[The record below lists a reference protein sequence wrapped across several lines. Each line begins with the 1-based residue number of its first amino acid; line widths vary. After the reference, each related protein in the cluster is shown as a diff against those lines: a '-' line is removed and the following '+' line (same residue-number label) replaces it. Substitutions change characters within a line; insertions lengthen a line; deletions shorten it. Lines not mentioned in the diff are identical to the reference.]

1 MLENMRLRD
10 KVAIVTGGASGIG
23 FAIAAKFANEGAKVA
38 IIDVAGDRA
47 EEAAEK
53 IRESGGEA
61 IAFQGDVSLRGRVE
75 EIISEVLRKY
85 GKVDVLVNNVGIYR
99 GKPFWEEPLEF
110 WELLFKVNVLGI
122 VIPSQV
128 VVKHMM
134 ERRSGVII
142 NISSKAAVVGEPGH
156 AAYSA
161 SKGAVL
167 SLTRAMAV
175 ELAPYN
181 IRVNAI
187 CPGPTETPLLF
198 AVTDENE
205 RRRMAS
211 RCILG
216 RLAKPE
222 DIAGAALYL
231 ASDEAS
237 YVTGQ
242 ALIVDGGMTITAV
255 ERF

>member
-1 MLENMRLRD
+1 MRLED
-10 KVAIVTGGASGIG
+10 KVAVITGAASGMG
-23 FAIAAKFANEGAKVA
+23 LAMASKFALEGAKVV
-38 IIDVAGDRA
+38 IVDLAGDKA
-47 EEAAEK
+47 EEAARK
-53 IRESGGEA
+53 IREKGGEV
-61 IAFQGDVSLRGRVE
+61 IAFQGDVSSRNRMS
-75 EIISEVLRKY
+75 EIVSEVLKKF
-85 GKVDVLVNNVGIYR
+85 GKIDVLVNNAGIYR
-99 GKPFWEEPLEF
+99 GKPFWEEPLDI
-110 WELLFKVNVLGI
+110 WELLFRVNVLG
-122 VIPSQV
+122 VVVPSQLIV
-128 VVKHMM
+128 PHMI

-142 NISSKAAVVGEPGH
+142 NISSKAALVGEPGH

-187 CPGPTETPLLF
+187 CPGPTETPLVF
-198 AVTDENE
+198 AVTTEEE
-205 RRRMAS
+205 RKRMAS

-222 DIAGAALYL
+222 DIASAALYL
-231 ASDEAS
+231 ASDDAS
-237 YVTGQ
+237 YVTGH
-242 ALIVDGGMTITAV
+242 ALVVDGGMTITAV

>member
-1 MLENMRLRD
+1 MKLKD

-23 FAIAAKFANEGAKVA
+23 FAIAAKFASEGTKVV
-38 IIDVAGDRA
+38 IIDIVRDKA
-47 EEAAEK
+47 EEAAKK
-53 IRESGGEA
+53 IRESGGEV
-61 IAFQGDVSLRGRVE
+61 IAFQGDVTSRERIK
-75 EIISEVLRKY
+75 EIVSEVIKKY
-85 GKVDVLVNNVGIYR
+85 GKIDILVNNVGIYR
-99 GKPFWEEPLEF
+99 GKSFWEEPLEF
-110 WELLFKVNVLGI
+110 WELLFKVNVLGV

-128 VVKHMM
+128 VVPHMM
-134 ERRSGVII
+134 ERRNGVII
-142 NISSKAAVVGEPGH
+142 NISSKAAIVGEPGH
-156 AAYSA
+156 AAYTA

>member
-1 MLENMRLRD
+1 MKLRD
-10 KVAIVTGGASGIG
+10 RVAIITGGASGMG
-23 FAIAAKFANEGAKVA
+23 FAMASKFASEGAKVA
-38 IIDVAGDRA
+38 IIDIAEDKA
-47 EEAAEK
+47 EEAAQK
-53 IRESGGEA
+53 IRSEGGDA
-61 IAFQGDVSLRGRVE
+61 LAFQGDVTSRGRIE
-75 EIISEVLRKY
+75 EIVSEVIRKF
-85 GKVDVLVNNVGIYR
+85 GKIDILVNNVGIYR
-99 GKPFWEEPLEF
+99 GKPFWEESLDI
-110 WELLFKVNVLGI
+110 WELLFRVNVLGI
-122 VIPSQV
+122 VIPSQAV
-128 VVKHMM
+128 VPHMM
-134 ERRSGVII
+134 ERRSGVIL
-142 NISSKAAVVGEPGH
+142 NISSKAAIVGEPGH

-198 AVTDENE
+198 ATTTEED
-205 RRRMAS
+205 RKRMAS

-222 DIAGAALYL
+222 DIANAALYL
-231 ASDEAS
+231 VSDDS
-237 YVTGQ
+237 NYVTGQ

>member
-1 MLENMRLRD
+1 MRLKDRI
-10 KVAIVTGGASGIG
+10 AIVTGGASGMG
-23 FAIAAKFANEGAKVA
+23 FAIASKFASEGAKVV
-38 IIDVAGDRA
+38 IIDIAGDKA
-47 EEAAEK
+47 EEAAQK
-53 IRESGGEA
+53 IRSEGREV
-61 IAFQGDVSLRGRVE
+61 IAFQGDVTSRERIQ
-75 EIISEVLRKY
+75 EIVSNVLEKY
-85 GKVDVLVNNVGIYR
+85 GKIDILVNNVGIYR
-99 GKPFWEEPLEF
+99 GKPFWEEPLDI

-122 VIPSQV
+122 VIPSQIIV
-128 VVKHMM
+128 PHMI
-134 ERRSGVII
+134 ERKNGVII
-142 NISSKAAVVGEPGH
+142 NISSKAAIVGEPGH
-156 AAYSA
+156 AAYTA

-198 AVTDENE
+198 AVTDEKE
-205 RRRMAS
+205 RKRMAS

-242 ALIVDGGMTITAV
+242 ALIVDGGMSITAV

>member
-1 MLENMRLRD
+1 MRLKDRI
-10 KVAIVTGGASGIG
+10 AIVTGGASGIG
-23 FAIAAKFANEGAKVA
+23 FAIVTKFAGEGAKVA
-38 IIDVAGDRA
+38 IVDIAGDKV
-47 EEAAEK
+47 EEAARK
-53 IRESGGEA
+53 IRGSGGEA
-61 IAFQGDVSLRGRVE
+61 VAFQGDVTSRERIE
-75 EIISEVLRKY
+75 EIASEVLKKY
-85 GKVDVLVNNVGIYR
+85 GRIDILVNNVGIYR

-128 VVKHMM
+128 IVPHMM
-134 ERRSGVII
+134 ERRNGVII
-142 NISSKAAVVGEPGH
+142 NISSKAAIVGEPGH

-167 SLTRAMAV
+167 TLTRAMAV

-198 AVTDENE
+198 AVTDESE
-205 RRRMAS
+205 RKRMAS

-222 DIAGAALYL
+222 DIADAAIYL

-237 YVTGQ
+237 YITGQ

>member
-1 MLENMRLRD
+1 MRLKDR
-10 KVAIVTGGASGIG
+10 VAVVTGGASGIG
-23 FAIAAKFANEGAKVA
+23 FAIASKFASEGAKVA
-38 IIDVAGDRA
+38 ILDISGDKA
-47 EEAAEK
+47 EEAVKK

-61 IAFQGDVSLRGRVE
+61 VAFQADVTSRERIQEVV
-75 EIISEVLRKY
+75 SEVLGKY
-85 GKVDVLVNNVGIYR
+85 GKIDILVNNVGIYR

-128 VVKHMM
+128 IVPHMM
-134 ERRSGVII
+134 ERKSGVII
-142 NISSKAAVVGEPGH
+142 NISSKAAIVGEPGH

-167 SLTRAMAV
+167 ALTRAMAV

-187 CPGPTETPLLF
+187 CPGPTETPLLY

-222 DIAGAALYL
+222 DIAGAAAYL

>member
-1 MLENMRLRD
+1 MRLKD
-10 KVAIVTGGASGIG
+10 MVAIVTGGASGIG
-23 FAIAAKFANEGAKVA
+23 FAISSKFASEGAKVA
-38 IIDVAGDRA
+38 IIDVAGDKV
-47 EEAAEK
+47 EEAAKK
-53 IRESGGEA
+53 IRESGGEV
-61 IAFQGDVSLRGRVE
+61 IGFQGDVTSRERVQ
-75 EIISEVLRKY
+75 EIVSELLKKY
-85 GKVDVLVNNVGIYR
+85 GKIDILVNNVGIYR

-110 WELLFKVNVLGI
+110 WEILFKINVLGM

-128 VVKHMM
+128 IVPHMI
-134 ERRSGVII
+134 ERKGGVII
-142 NISSKAAVVGEPGH
+142 NISSKAAIVGEPGH

-167 SLTRAMAV
+167 VLTRAMAV

-187 CPGPTETPLLF
+187 CPGPTETPLLY
-198 AVTDENE
+198 AVTDEGE

-222 DIAGAALYL
+222 DIAGAAIYL

>member
-1 MLENMRLRD
+1 MKLKN
-10 KVAIVTGGASGIG
+10 KIAIVTGGASGIG
-23 FAIAAKFANEGAKVA
+23 FAIAAKFAAEGAKVV
-38 IIDVAGDRA
+38 IIDAAGDKA
-47 EEAAEK
+47 GEAAKK
-53 IRESGGEA
+53 IQESGGEA
-61 IAFQGDVSLRGRVE
+61 IAFQGDVTSRERVE
-75 EIISEVLRKY
+75 GIVSEVLKKY
-85 GKVDVLVNNVGIYR
+85 EKIDALVNNVGIYR

-128 VVKHMM
+128 IVPHMM
-134 ERRSGVII
+134 KRKNGVII
-142 NISSKAAVVGEPGH
+142 NISSKAAIVGEPGH

-216 RLAKPE
+216 RLARPE

>member
-1 MLENMRLRD
+1 MKLKDR
-10 KVAIVTGGASGIG
+10 VAIITGGASGIG
-23 FAIAAKFANEGAKVA
+23 LAIASKFASEGARVA
-38 IIDVAGDRA
+38 IIDLHGERA
-47 EEAAEK
+47 EEAANR
-53 IRESGGEA
+53 IREAGGEA
-61 IAFQGDVSLRGRVE
+61 VAYQGDVTSRERVG
-75 EIISEVLRKY
+75 EIVSDVIRRF
-85 GKVDVLVNNVGIYR
+85 GKVDVLVNNAGIYR
-99 GKPFWEEPLEF
+99 GAPFWQESIEV
-110 WELLFKVNVLGI
+110 WELLFRVNVLGV

-128 VVKHMM
+128 VVPHMM
-134 ERRSGVII
+134 ERRSGVIV
-142 NISSKAAVVGEPGH
+142 NISSKAAIVGEPGH

-167 SLTRAMAV
+167 ALTRAMAV
-175 ELAPYN
+175 ELAQYN

-211 RCILG
+211 RCVLG

-222 DIAGAALYL
+222 DIAGAALFL

-237 YVTGQ
+237 YITGQ
-242 ALIVDGGMTITAV
+242 AIIVDGGMTITAV